1 MLGFVPPETEG
12 QHGGAPTAPMGLE
25 EDWDVPG
32 GGTHKPRVPPFLDG
46 ALQGCSLRRG
56 DGGPFS
62 SPPTPLPLTWHL
74 LWADGNSVSEEAE
87 RGPCSRLGRGGGHPA
102 VPPPSAC
109 AEGLSCPGPQHSW
122 DELGRSQPIPG
133 GGSQQRKATT
143 LNPPICPPALLPDT
157 FHLCLNPAWLR
168 NPRTSLERQGGPSWG
183 SPSPNPSADPIP
195 ASVSPL
201 GV

>member
-1 MLGFVPPETEG
+1 MGGLPQLQWVWRRTGTYQEG
-12 QHGGAPTAPMGLE
+12 GHTSPVSPLSWMEPCRDAARGE
-25 EDWDVPG
+25 EM
-32 GGTHKPRVPPFLDG
+32 
-46 ALQGCSLRRG
+46 
-56 DGGPFS
+56 GGPFS